1 VGNDWLERVE
11 RWRELANEAGL
22 GGIIDSLGVAFQPLS
37 PLAAQLLWIAQPT
50 LNLFGEAERVGELA
64 DFLDQLGSNI
74 EDSSP
79 ASKAG

>member
-22 GGIIDSLGVAFQPLS
+22 GGIIDSLGAAFQPLS

-50 LNLFGEAERVGELA
+50 LGLFGEAENIGELA
-64 DFLDQLGSNI
+64 DLLDHLGSNI